1 MLSKTGLHFF
11 LLFNFF
17 QNFILLLNAHYNN
30 SLFNTKLDY
39 EEIFTFPPGVYFR
52 M

>member
-1 MLSKTGLHFF
+1 MPSKTRVHFF
-11 LLFNFF
+11 LLFDIFR
-17 QNFILLLNAHYNN
+17 NFILLLNAHYNN

-39 EEIFTFPPGVYFR
+39 EEIFTFPTVVYFR